1 MENHQFVA
9 AGTGAGLAWVGR
21 KLIQKA
27 IAAIENADE
36 RFFSCLSEE
45 QLEVYRSLTS
55 AVITNNDV

>member
-9 AGTGAGLAWVGR
+9 AGTGAGLAWVGS

-36 RFFSCLSEE
+36 RFFSCN
-45 QLEVYRSLTS
+45 YS
-55 AVITNNDV
+55 AKKIKKK